1 MSELMPGSVL
11 DGDPTLSSSLSPIH
25 FLSDTESPILT
36 IRAVMC
42 VDMYR
47 WVDGWMDG
55 WMDGR
60 TDGWMDGCLD
70 GCIDGWMHR
79 WMDGWMD
86 GGREGWMDGW
96 ESCALRFRT
105 LT

>member
-36 IRAVMC
+36 TRAVMC

-60 TDGWMDGCLD
+60 TDGRMDGRMP
-70 GCIDGWMHR
+70 GWMHR
-79 WMDGWMD
+79 WMD
-86 GGREGWMDGW
+86 
-96 ESCALRFRT
+96 A
-105 LT
+105 